1 MNLLHTLLGSERRS
15 AAAAKERLQ
24 LVVLHD
30 RADLSPG
37 LLEQLKDD
45 LIAAL
50 SRHVEIDPAAVQV
63 TLTRD
68 RERQRL
74 VAEIPLAPARTR
86 RRRGGSA

>member
-1 MNLLHTLLGSERRS
+1 MSFLQNLLGSPRPS

-30 RADLSPG
+30 RADLAPG

-50 SRHVEIDPAAVQV
+50 SRHVEIDPGAVQV

-74 VAEIPLAPARTR
+74 VAEIPLAPARAR
-86 RRRGGSA
+86 RKRGRPA